1 MNTALTRDST
11 AIAAALEELIGAQ
24 AVSTSADDL
33 FAARADRSGFVSDSN
48 PLCVVSPDSADGI
61 SAVLKF
67 ASTHGIPV
75 VTRGAGSG
83 VAGGAMGS
91 DGEIILSTHRLNR
104 ILSVDA
110 QNLVARVEAGVL
122 NGYFNSELKKQG
134 LWYAP
139 DPASRDISSIGGN
152 IATNAGGLMCA
163 KYGVTHDAV
172 LGLTVVL
179 PDGSIIRTGRS
190 TAKGVTGLDI
200 TSLLVGSE
208 GTLGVI
214 VDATV
219 RIRRAVPGSVITV
232 SAYFDSVTSA
242 AGAAA
247 QITADG
253 FSPVLMELMDPV
265 SLTAVH
271 GYLGLS
277 APPAG
282 ASHLLLQT
290 DGHSASS
297 EADGLETVLAAC
309 GATNISRAD
318 GEAAEELLKIR
329 RSIHHALER
338 MGTTLIEDVCVPR
351 SALPEMFAAIE
362 RIGTKYDLLIPT
374 VAHAGDGNLHPNFI
388 FEGPDVP
395 EHVWEAADEMFHTA
409 LELGGTLTGEHGIGT
424 LKRRWLADEIGSRQF
439 ELQVGI
445 KNVFDPHGIMNPG
458 KVFMPQ

>member
-1 MNTALTRDST
+1 MNRARMLDPDLIVSALR
-11 AIAAALEELIGAQ
+11 ELAGDHC
-24 AVSTSADDL
+24 VSTDPVEL
-33 FAARADRSGFVSDSN
+33 RAAQADRSGFVSDSA
-48 PLCVVSPDSADGI
+48 PVCVISPDTVDGV
-61 SAVLKF
+61 SAVLGF
-67 ASTHGIPV
+67 ANARGIPV
-75 VTRGAGSG
+75 VPRGAGSG
-83 VAGGAMGS
+83 VAGGAMGAQ
-91 DGEIILSTHRLNR
+91 GEIVLSTHRLNR

-139 DPASRDISSIGGN
+139 DPASREISSVGGN

-172 LGLTVVL
+172 LALTVVL
-179 PDGSIIRTGRS
+179 ADGSIIETGRA

-200 TSLLVGSE
+200 TSLMVGSE
-208 GTLGVI
+208 GTLGI
-214 VDATV
+214 VVNATV

-242 AGAAA
+242 AQAAA
-247 QITADG
+247 TVTAEG
-253 FSPVLMELMDPV
+253 LSPVLMELMDPA
-265 SLTAVH
+265 SLAAVH
-271 GYLGLS
+271 EYLQLDP
-277 APPAG
+277 APVG

-290 DGHSASS
+290 DGYSA
-297 EADGLETVLAAC
+297 EFDADGLERVLVSC
-309 GATNISRAD
+309 GANNIARAE

-362 RIGTKYDLLIPT
+362 RIGAKYSLTIPT

-395 EHVWEAADEMFHTA
+395 AHVWEAADEMFTTA
-409 LELGGTLTGEHGIGT
+409 LRLGGTLTGEHGVGT
-424 LKRRWLADEIGSRQF
+424 LKRRWLEDEIGSRQF
-439 ELQVGI
+439 ELQVAL
-445 KNVFDPHGIMNPG
+445 KNVFDPNGIMNPG

>member
-1 MNTALTRDST
+1 MNRAQTPDTEVILLALRERVGD
-11 AIAAALEELIGAQ
+11 AH
-24 AVSTSADDL
+24 VSTDVGQLRIAQ
-33 FAARADRSGFVSDSN
+33 ADRSGFVSDAA
-48 PLCVVSPDSADGI
+48 PLCVVYPSDAAEI
-61 SAVLKF
+61 SAVLSF
-67 ASTHGIPV
+67 ANAQGIPV

-91 DGEIILSTHRLNR
+91 TGEIVLSTDRLNR

-122 NGYFNSELKKQG
+122 NGFFNSELKKQH

-139 DPASRDISSIGGN
+139 DPASRDISSVGGN

-179 PDGSIIRTGRS
+179 PDGSILKTGRS

-200 TSLLVGSE
+200 TSLMVGSE
-208 GTLGVI
+208 GTLGVV

-242 AGAAA
+242 AQAAA
-247 QITADG
+247 TITADG
-253 FSPVLMELMDPV
+253 FSPVLMELMDPA
-265 SLTAVH
+265 SLAAVH
-271 GYLGLS
+271 DYLELP
-277 APPAG
+277 APPVG

-290 DGHSASS
+290 DGHSAAS
-297 EADGLETVLAAC
+297 EADGLEKVLSTC
-309 GATNISRAD
+309 GAQNIARAD
-318 GEAAEELLKIR
+318 GEEAEELLKIR

-338 MGTTLIEDVCVPR
+338 MGTNLIEDVCVPR

-362 RIGTKYDLLIPT
+362 QIGAKYDLLIPT

-395 EHVWEAADEMFHTA
+395 AHVWEAADEMFNTA
-409 LELGGTLTGEHGIGT
+409 LRLGGTLTGEHGIGL
-424 LKRRWLADEIGSRQF
+424 LKRRWLEDEIGSRQY
-439 ELQVGI
+439 ELQVAI
-445 KNVFDPHGIMNPG
+445 KKVFDPNGIMNPG